1 MPILLRQKPCRDW
14 EPKMQRPCQ
23 KPPPRIGSCME
34 ERSSPSWGS
43 GIESIWPGLRT
54 CTYEGWRRPRPQQ
67 GAAGLSLQDD
77 YLVRKVNYSPMNW
90 RACVSPALEV
100 CSSAKSRATMGIL
113 TDTRAAMFVAAIA
126 SAGPEKPQQTQLK

>member
-1 MPILLRQKPCRDW
+1 MKYKLDRSAHSVYSLHQHLVVVIKCRRKALFA
-14 EPKMQRPCQ
+14 EAIR
-23 KPPPRIGSCME
+23 
-34 ERSSPSWGS
+34 ERLKQIIWSLADEL
-43 GIESIWPGLRT
+43 GIEILAQEPAEDHHHILFT
-54 CTYEGWRRPRPQQ
+54 ATPTTN
-67 GAAGLSLQDD
+67 LSN
-77 YLVRKVNYSPMNW
+77 VVNYSPMNW